1 MKNRI
6 LFGITLN
13 QFKMEK
19 TELITR
25 ITDILKDFGCFS
37 VGELDYETSG
47 VVVGELGKF
56 VGIAEYFTEDYADV
70 KVYEPSSFSS
80 DEVDSYESKYED
92 LDVDVLNEILL
103 ICEQYEAEAL
113 KLEKRIS
120 N

>member
-37 VGELDYETSG
+37 VGELEHETSDTSTPRLRIKKDG
-47 VVVGELGKF
+47 GDGLL
-56 VGIAEYFTEDYADV
+56 FTIV
-70 KVYEPSSFSS
+70 
-80 DEVDSYESKYED
+80 
-92 LDVDVLNEILL
+92 
-103 ICEQYEAEAL
+103 
-113 KLEKRIS
+113 
-120 N
+120 